1 MKRVA
6 LYGNGNSLSC
16 ADYGDPGG
24 LPILIQHGS
33 VASIEDEHLF
43 RRLIQAGRRV
53 ISMTRPGYGASSPYA
68 MRNIAEWAD
77 IVSVLVDDLALAR
90 FDVLGT
96 SSGAPYGYA
105 IGYRFPDRVRN
116 LYIFSGIPALY
127 DEEIQSHWPYP
138 ITPEATLADLERLAH
153 ELFFASLTDADLQR
167 PDVRDSLMNNCFGI
181 ALDWRLRVLDWG
193 FRLEDVKPHVYMRHS
208 RLDEAVPLNTAQLTA
223 GRLPHCTLEVKET
236 GVHFSPEA
244 LDDFLRTVVSI

>member
-1 MKRVA
+1 MKQVA
-6 LYGNGNSLSC
+6 QYGNGHSLSY
-16 ADYGDPGG
+16 ADYGAPGG
-24 LPILIQHGS
+24 FPILIQHGS

-53 ISMTRPGYGASSPYA
+53 ICMARPGYGASSPYA

-77 IVSVLVDDLALAR
+77 IVSVLFDKLALPR
-90 FDVLGT
+90 FDVMGT

-105 IGYRFPDRVRN
+105 IGHKFPDQVRN

-138 ITPEATLADLERLAH
+138 ITPEVTLADLERLAH
-153 ELFFASLTDADLQR
+153 ELFFSSLTEEELQR
-167 PDVRDSLMNNCFGI
+167 PDVRDSMMNNCFGI

-193 FRLEDVKPHVYMRHS
+193 FSLEDVNPYVHMQHS
-208 RLDEAVPLNTAQLTA
+208 RFDEAVPLITAQLTA

-244 LDDFLRTVVSI
+244 LDEFLRTAVSI